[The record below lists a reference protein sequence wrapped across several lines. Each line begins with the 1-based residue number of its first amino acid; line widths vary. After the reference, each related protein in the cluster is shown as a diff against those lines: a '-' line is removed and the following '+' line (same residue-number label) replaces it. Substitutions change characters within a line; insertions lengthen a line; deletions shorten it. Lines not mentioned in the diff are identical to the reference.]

1 MRINELKRQ
10 IEQVLADVPESR
22 NSDITLTIEI
32 WKRFYP
38 QRIRTNAQGREGIFL
53 DDLYDLPREDHI
65 KRIRATFQKDKTQPR
80 YLPTE
85 PAVAKQRR
93 INEDVWK
100 KHLNYMP
107 PRKPRYEFDPV
118 RKVMKVV

>member
-10 IEQVLADVPESR
+10 IQQVLSDIPESR

-38 QRIRTNAQGREGIFL
+38 QRIRTNAQGKEGVYL
-53 DDLYDLPREDHI
+53 DDLYYLPREDHI
-65 KRIRATFQKDKTQPR
+65 KRIRATFQKDKKQPL
-80 YLPTE
+80 YLPTD

-107 PRKPRYEFDPV
+107 PRKPQYEFDPV